1 MEWSEDVP
9 EQADDDE
16 GTGAP
21 SAPMV
26 LEKRYSSQ
34 TILSVNLLDE
44 RLIPYDLIV
53 RLLEKLCFE
62 DYAYIPYSAAILVFM
77 PGLNEIRKLQDTLL
91 AHPLFEG
98 NEFRIYPLH
107 STISSEGQSAVFE
120 IPPTGVRKIVISG

>member
-1 MEWSEDVP
+1 MDWSEDVP
-9 EQADDDE
+9 EQADEE
-16 GTGAP
+16 GVTSSGP
-21 SAPMV
+21 VV

-34 TILSVNLLDE
+34 TISSVNLLDE

-62 DYAYIPYSAAILVFM
+62 DEVYLPYSAAILVFM

-98 NEFRIYPLH
+98 GQFRIYPLH

-120 IPPTGVRKIVISG
+120 VPPPGIRKIVISK